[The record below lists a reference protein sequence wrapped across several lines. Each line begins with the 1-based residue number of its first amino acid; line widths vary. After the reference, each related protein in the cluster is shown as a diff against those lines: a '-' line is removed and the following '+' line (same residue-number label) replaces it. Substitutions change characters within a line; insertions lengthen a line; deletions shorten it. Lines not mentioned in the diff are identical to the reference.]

1 MPTAFPSAGP
11 DAVPAP
17 PPLAGAARRGGGATG
32 AAGYRPDVDGLRAVA
47 VLAVVLYHAG
57 VPGISGGFVGVDVFF
72 VISGYLITGIVARE
86 VAAGEFRLARFY
98 ERRAR
103 RILPALF
110 VVVGVVAVPAAV
122 LLVPQSLAAYGRSAA
137 AAALSVSNISFY
149 RSTDYFS
156 PGAGQLP
163 LLHTWSLGVEEQFYV
178 VLPLYLLLLRR
189 QLVRRPLLVIG
200 PPVLASFVL
209 AVLWT
214 SSGATSEAFYLPFG
228 RAWELGVG
236 AALALGVLP
245 AVRSRLLAAGLVGA
259 GLAAVLASAVLYD
272 DRTTFPGVAA
282 LLPVLGAAAVVHG
295 GAVHRVGASR
305 LLSLRPVVFVG
316 LVSYSLYLWHWPVL
330 VLARTVLA
338 RDLPLWLSLA
348 LLPLMF
354 ALAVLS
360 WRFVERPFRRPRSGS
375 GTRRPLLVATAA
387 ILAVAAA
394 GSAVLALG
402 GLPGRFS
409 PAVRVLATAT
419 DDTNPERARCDSP
432 SLERIRS
439 GDLCV
444 LGAPGMAPTTALVGD
459 SFGDAL
465 SPGVVAA
472 AEAQGRSV
480 LVATRAGCRPLVGL
494 TSVSPECARALDA
507 TVAEVA
513 ATPSVTTVV
522 LVGRWSTMV
531 EGVRLGAYSGVESY
545 LADARTTAPGPQEN
559 RAVFSRSLARTVAA
573 LGQGKRVWVVAGV
586 PEQEVLVPQ
595 ALTTRA
601 VLGLGPLEGVSRES
615 YDARQASTLSLLAA
629 GTGYDVID
637 VGAAAC
643 DDAQCPVVAD
653 GRSLYADDNHPS
665 RYGAERLAPL
675 FAPVFAG

>member
-1 MPTAFPSAGP
+1 MPTAFPSAGA
-11 DAVPAP
+11 DAAPAQP
-17 PPLAGAARRGGGATG
+17 PCAQRAQRTAGG

-86 VAAGEFRLARFY
+86 VAAGQFGLARFY

-110 VVVGVVAVPAAV
+110 VVVGVVAVPAAL

-163 LLHTWSLGVEEQFYV
+163 LLHTWSLGVEEQFYL

-214 SSGATSEAFYLPFG
+214 ASGATSEAFYLPFG

-245 AVRSRLLAAGLVGA
+245 AVRSRLVAAGLVGA

-272 DRTTFPGVAA
+272 DRTTFPGVTA

-305 LLSLRPVVFVG
+305 LLAVRPVVFVG

-348 LLPLMF
+348 LLPVVF

-360 WRFVERPFRRPRSGS
+360 WRFVERPFRRPRRGAAA
-375 GTRRPLLVATAA
+375 GTRRPLVVATAA

-419 DDTNPERARCDSP
+419 DDVNPERARCDSP

-444 LGAPGMAPTTALVGD
+444 LGTPGVAPTTALVGD

-472 AEAQGRSV
+472 AQAQGRSV

-513 ATPSVTTVV
+513 ATPSITTVV

-545 LADARTTAPGPQEN
+545 LADAETTTPGPQEN

-573 LGQGKRVWVVAGV
+573 LGPDRSVWVVAGV

-601 VLGLGPLEGVSRES
+601 VLGLGPLDGVSRAS
-615 YDARQASTLSLLAA
+615 YDARQATTLSLLAA
-629 GTGYDVID
+629 GTGYRVID
-637 VGAAAC
+637 VGTAAC